1 MSIFDQ
7 RREKLQR
14 EGAPLADRMRPR
26 TLDELVG
33 QDHIVG
39 EGRLLRRALEA
50 DRMSSM
56 ILYGPPG
63 SGKTTI
69 AEIIAQ
75 TTSAHFEKLNAVM
88 SGVADLRRVISEAE
102 KELGLSGR
110 RTILF
115 VDEVH
120 RFNKAQQD
128 ALLPAVEKGTV
139 IFIGATT
146 ENPYFE
152 VTAPLVSRSRVFEL
166 HALDEDDV
174 KEIVRRAL
182 EDEERGLAK
191 YKPRVEPEALDHVV
205 RIAGGDA
212 RSALNAVELA
222 VLTTKPDP
230 EDGTRRVTLEIAE
243 ESIQR
248 RALVYD
254 ADGDAHYDTIS
265 AFIKSMRGS
274 DPDATLY
281 WLARMIYAGEDP
293 SFISRRLVIHAAEDV
308 GLADPQAL
316 VVAEAAAA
324 AVDRVGLP
332 EGRIILAEAALYI
345 ALAPKSNS
353 ALGIDAALRDVE
365 RGRAAGV
372 PTHLRDASYRGAR
385 KLGRGEG
392 YEYPHDYP
400 DGWVEQRYLPEGFER
415 GAYYHPPGRG
425 REARLLARL
434 RNVREEAGDDEQ

>member
-1 MSIFDQ
+1 MSLFDQ

-14 EGAPLADRMRPR
+14 ERAPLADRMRPR
-26 TLDELVG
+26 TLEELVG

-39 EGRLLRRALEA
+39 EGRLLRRALDA
-50 DRMSSM
+50 DRLSSM

-69 AEIIAQ
+69 AEIIAR

-110 RTILF
+110 KTILF

-120 RFNKAQQD
+120 RFNKSQQD

-139 IFIGATT
+139 VFIGATT

-166 HALDEDDV
+166 QTLEEEDL

-191 YKPRVEPEALDHVV
+191 YDPGIAPEALDHIV
-205 RIAGGDA
+205 RVAGGDA

-222 VLTTKPDP
+222 VLTTQPDP
-230 EDGTRRVTLEIAE
+230 EDGTRWVTLEIAE

-332 EGRIILAEAALYI
+332 EGRIILSEAALYI

-353 ALGIDAALRDVE
+353 ALAIDAALRDVE

-372 PTHLRDASYRGAR
+372 PVHLRDAGYRGAR
-385 KLGRGEG
+385 NLGRGEG
-392 YEYPHDYP
+392 YEYPHDHP
-400 DGWVEQRYLPEGFER
+400 GGWVEQRYLPEGFER
-415 GAYYHPPGRG
+415 GAYYHPPAGG

-434 RNVREEAGDDEQ
+434 RKLRDEADHR